1 MVLNISGVAMVITA
15 ALFLSFL
22 VERIAEYILLPIL
35 DLIVGMVANLARG
48 KPLSL
53 LEAASEYKLV
63 GQTRMVTVSVMN
75 FILYITLLGY
85 DFMTPLLKPMGVSV
99 AEIPGLVLSSLIVA
113 GGSNFVHDLFT
124 KLKSRE
130 DEATPPSPQM
140 PLGI

>member
-53 LEAASEYKLV
+53 LEAASKYKLA

-75 FILYITLLGY
+75 FLLYITLLGY
-85 DFMTPLLKPMGVSV
+85 DFMTPLLKPMGVSL
-99 AEIPGLVLSSLIVA
+99 AEVSGLVLSSLIVA
-113 GGSNFVHDLFT
+113 GGSNFVHVLFT
-124 KLKSRE
+124 RLQGE
-130 DEATPPSPQM
+130 DGGVTPPNPQM